1 MISQPDMLKIEALLE
16 TATDKQMSEIA
27 QMFNEIRN
35 KKTAAKARTFKVGQ
49 KVRWHGKRG
58 YMEGVI
64 EKVNKKNIIVDVE
77 TSKNCVHSSPFLR
90 VSLTPWLFPQENN
103 CNLCK
108 GCSKLSLIENALSV
122 RNGGDT
128 L

>member
-1 MISQPDMLKIEALLE
+1 MKKGKDFIMISQPDMLKIEALLE

-64 EKVNKKNIIVDVE
+64 EKVNKKNIIVDAGPNG
-77 TSKNCVHSSPFLR
+77 SWR
-90 VSLTPWLFPQENN
+90 VTASLLNV
-103 CNLCK
+103 
-108 GCSKLSLIENALSV
+108 A
-122 RNGGDT
+122 
-128 L
+128 

>member
-27 QMFNEIRN
+27 EMFNEIRS

-64 EKVNKKNIIVDVE
+64 EKVNKKNIIVNAG
-77 TSKNCVHSSPFLR
+77 SKGNWR
-90 VSLTPWLFPQENN
+90 VTASLLEV
-103 CNLCK
+103 
-108 GCSKLSLIENALSV
+108 A
-122 RNGGDT
+122 
-128 L
+128 